1 MIVTVEL
8 AGAVPFTV
16 VESLSANHSSSGAV
30 ILTSELFVGFGV
42 ADVLVEGVGVIVVVV
57 VVSVVWDG
65 VGDNCSRVDLGRS
78 FRLLFASQTP

>member
-1 MIVTVEL
+1 MTVEL

-42 ADVLVEGVGVIVVVV
+42 ADVFVERVGVIVVVV
-57 VVSVVWDG
+57 SVVWAG
-65 VGDNCSRVDLGRS
+65 VGDNCSRVVLGRS
-78 FRLLFASQTP
+78 LRLLFASQTP